1 MTTDQQG
8 NMLIGDSKNDRIQVI
23 GVLVCTVQEE
33 MMVNVDMIQKLNLFK
48 KMYSIG
54 LFPSRQSCFICE
66 MTLQSMHLCCIIS
79 KIPPVIS
86 K

>member
-54 LFPSRQSCFICE
+54 CFLQGDLALFV
-66 MTLQSMHLCCIIS
+66 
-79 KIPPVIS
+79 K
-86 K
+86 

>member
-23 GVLVCTVQEE
+23 GVLGGTVQEE
-33 MMVNVDMIQKLNLFK
+33 MMVNVVMNQKLNLFK

-54 LFPSRQSCFICE
+54 LFPSSRSCFICE
-66 MTLQSMHLCCIIS
+66 MTLQSILLCCIIS